1 MKLLIFASIA
11 VVLALAESESES
23 DSNALY
29 LGSGSRIVG
38 QSYYREKLQMHPYDA
53 VPFKTFNNYAVYP
66 YSYNPKMLPN
76 AYNHFYKR
84 RLFKRDAEADA
95 KPKADAQ
102 FYYRPGVYTS
112 RVNVPYTTGITS
124 YGHAYTTH
132 YVAYNSF
139 YGGYQNYQKMPYNS
153 FF

>member
-112 RVNVPYTTGITS
+112 RVNVPSTTGIAS
-124 YGHAYTTH
+124 YGHAYTTP

-139 YGGYQNYQKMPYNS
+139 FGYQNYQQMPYNS